1 MGTPAGGGGGGKD
14 KNKGS
19 SLTIVDYHI
28 VPFPSLSTSSI
39 LDARAIWWRQKAQGH
54 RLPAERGVIL
64 IDGGA
69 NTFATATEPPPPDS
83 GPRLFRS
90 IAAGII
96 RDLELQRMPS
106 HEAA

>member
-1 MGTPAGGGGGGKD
+1 MSLYIDQSASSSTLPLD
-14 KNKGS
+14 DLRVIWS
-19 SLTIVDYHI
+19 SLN
-28 VPFPSLSTSSI
+28 S
-39 LDARAIWWRQKAQGH
+39 QGH
-54 RLPAERGVIL
+54 RLPAQRGVIL

-96 RDLELQRMPS
+96 RDPELQRMPS
-106 HEAA
+106 HEVA

>member
-1 MGTPAGGGGGGKD
+1 M
-14 KNKGS
+14 
-19 SLTIVDYHI
+19 SLYIDQSA
-28 VPFPSLSTSSI
+28 SLSTLP
-39 LDARAIWWRQKAQGH
+39 LDDLRQLWWRHAALGN
-54 RLPAERGVIL
+54 RLPAERGIIL
-64 IDGGA
+64 IDGGS

-106 HEAA
+106 HEVA

>member
-1 MGTPAGGGGGGKD
+1 MSTPAGKGGGRNGGA
-14 KNKGS
+14 KGGHLTALGHPTS
-19 SLTIVDYHI
+19 PAPPLSIVELSGVRHVYWSL
-28 VPFPSLSTSSI
+28 
-39 LDARAIWWRQKAQGH
+39 ARQGH
-54 RLPAERGVIL
+54 RLPAQRGVIL

-83 GPRLFRS
+83 GPWLFRS

-106 HEAA
+106 HEVA